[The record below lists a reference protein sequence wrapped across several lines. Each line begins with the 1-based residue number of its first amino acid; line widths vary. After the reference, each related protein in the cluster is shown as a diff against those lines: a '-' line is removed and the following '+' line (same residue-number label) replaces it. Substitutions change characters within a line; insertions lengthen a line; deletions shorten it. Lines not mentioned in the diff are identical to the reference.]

1 MKSLKSL
8 IKYRNQ
14 LIKENVDS
22 SELDV
27 INNMIKNKRKSRG
40 MLFENTSATGGASGA
55 ASGGSVYS
63 GGTGMVDA
71 TTTGMGGVVSPQPSA
86 FPGALN
92 GVDWMSGGG
101 KSGSGDI
108 SVPYNPSGKNRIFQK
123 IKKGG
128 HGSMTPKKSRVKGID
143 IKSFVNKGDSGVK
156 KSKIMKWDDFQ
167 KDDIN
172 KVTKVKEG
180 RTYDAAKKKDK
191 SDSYDKRGTFN
202 DKIRNIVKSLG
213 HDFKVVGN
221 DLEIH
226 KDGDM
231 VAQVMFRKDYVG
243 VKKVG
248 TKFTDEFGYDE
259 LGKIKSKITSILK

>member
-1 MKSLKSL
+1 MRSLKSL
-8 IKYRNQ
+8 TKYRNQ
-14 LIKENVDS
+14 LIKEGVDS

-27 INNMIKNKRKSRG
+27 INNLIKNKRRRREI
-40 MLFENTSATGGASGA
+40 LLENTSATGGASGA
-55 ASGGSVYS
+55 AGGGSVS
-63 GGTGMVDA
+63 SMGVGMADA
-71 TTTGMGGVVSPQPSA
+71 TTSGMGGVIPAQPSA

-92 GVDWMSGGG
+92 GTNWMSGGG

-108 SVPYNPSGKNRIFQK
+108 SIPYNPSGKNRVFQK
-123 IKKGG
+123 VKKGG

-143 IKSFVNKGDSGVK
+143 IQSFVNKASADVK

-167 KDDIN
+167 KDDIS

-191 SDSYDKRGTFN
+191 SDNYDKRGTFN

-213 HDFKVVGN
+213 HDYKIVGN

-226 KDGDM
+226 KDDKM

-248 TKFTDEFGYDE
+248 TKFADEFSYDE